1 LEKLVS
7 GGKRVLLKPN
17 FVYPQAFPIT
27 TDPEM
32 IFMMANQLNKAGAS
46 NIEVF
51 DSPGT
56 FFINSETETFRFNDI
71 IDRGRDLG
79 IEVNCGDSGQRRQY
93 LATKKS
99 AWKTYDEILIH
110 KKIYRTPVVI
120 NMPCLKRHHSSFLTC
135 ALKNNF
141 GVIYGPQRWD
151 SHIRGEGIDKLSK
164 KAKIRQKMEFRN
176 ELHFMHSIAEFAD
189 AVQPELTFVDARAIL
204 TKGGP
209 TKGKG
214 KTIRGVNRF
223 IFSWDMVALDAY
235 CSRIMETYDKTYTN
249 DMVLP
254 TLQLAEQLG
263 LGTMNLDNVEIIEI
277 KV

>member
-1 LEKLVS
+1 
-7 GGKRVLLKPN
+7 
-17 FVYPQAFPIT
+17 
-27 TDPEM
+27 M

-56 FFINSETETFRFNDI
+56 FFINSESETFRFNDI

-110 KKIYRTPVVI
+110 KKIYQTPVVI

-235 CSRIMETYDKTYTN
+235 CSRIMEAYDKTYTN